1 MRDYKNGANTLREWV
16 TIVQFKLEIR
26 EEELKKLKEQ
36 YLKVKG
42 ELNELRQ
49 KLEKWQ
55 DHISRFDVQMNTKI
69 VELDIEQE
77 EF

>member
-42 ELNELRQ
+42 ELNELR
-49 KLEKWQ
+49 
-55 DHISRFDVQMNTKI
+55 
-69 VELDIEQE
+69 
-77 EF
+77 

>member
-1 MRDYKNGANTLREWV
+1 M
-16 TIVQFKLEIR
+16 
-26 EEELKKLKEQ
+26 KKLKEQ

-69 VELDIEQE
+69 VELNIEQE